1 VRRNIRVIPNAIDH
15 HRFAPG
21 QNPELRLRYAH
32 PDEKLLIH
40 ISNFRPIKRVED
52 VIKVFAKVSEKVGA
66 RLLMIGD
73 GPDRHTAFEL
83 ASKLGI
89 SGRVA
94 FLGSFPRI
102 EDLLAVC
109 DLFLL
114 PSIQESFGLA
124 ALEAMASGVP
134 VIAAKTGGIPEVVE
148 DGVTGYLYDQYAVE
162 RMSEGAVRLLSDPAL
177 HQQFAKAARD
187 RAVSTFTEHQ
197 IVPRYEKAYEEALE
211 RRLVSNGK

>member
-1 VRRNIRVIPNAIDH
+1 
-15 HRFAPG
+15 
-21 QNPELRLRYAH
+21 
-32 PDEKLLIH
+32 
-40 ISNFRPIKRVED
+40 VED
-52 VIKVFAKVSEKVGA
+52 VIRIFAKVSENIGA

-73 GPDRHTAFEL
+73 GPDRHTAFQL
-83 ASKLGI
+83 ASSLGI

-102 EDLLAVC
+102 EDLLGIC

-148 DGVTGYLYDQYAVE
+148 DGVSGFLYDQYDVE
-162 RMSEGAVRLLSDPAL
+162 AMAQGAISLLSNPEL
-177 HQQFAKAARD
+177 HQQFSKAARD
-187 RAVSTFTEHQ
+187 RAVTHFTEHQ
-197 IVPRYEKAYEEALE
+197 IVPMYEKAYEEALE
-211 RRLVSNGK
+211 RRLVSSGK